1 MKYVSLS
8 LHTGINVGFDP
19 ASYTVNEAD
28 GFAELTIVKFTNPP
42 NLMENVTVFFFT
54 TDNTAE
60 G

>member
-1 MKYVSLS
+1 MPV
-8 LHTGINVGFDP
+8 HTGINVGFDP
-19 ASYTVNEAD
+19 ATYTVNEAD

-54 TDNTAE
+54 TDNTAK